1 MTGLDS
7 WLTQFGAGLHGK
19 LSVEGD
25 GDDEDLAPID
35 RWRRAA
41 RRYPLAFA
49 QRCIYV
55 WQFTITLFKRFN

>member
-49 QRCIYV
+49 QRCIYA
-55 WQFTITLFKRFN
+55 W